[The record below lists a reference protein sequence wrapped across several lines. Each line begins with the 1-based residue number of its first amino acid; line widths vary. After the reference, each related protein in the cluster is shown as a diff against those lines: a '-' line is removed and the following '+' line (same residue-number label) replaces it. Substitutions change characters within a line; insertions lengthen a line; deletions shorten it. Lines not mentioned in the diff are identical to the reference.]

1 MRLDWNP
8 TNYQFA
14 WEVIGQYRVWLFEGV
29 VLTLKIAS
37 VSMVLAMIFG
47 LVIALLRMSP
57 IWPMRTLASLYISIF
72 RAIPPLVFILWMYY
86 GVTLVTGLN
95 IEAFWSGVI
104 CLTLQYA
111 AWLAEI
117 YRAGLQAID
126 KGQREAALS
135 TGLSRTRAFAKVIW
149 PQAWRIII
157 PPMANN
163 FVGIIKDS
171 SLVGIIGL
179 NELMR
184 QSQIAVSLTFRPFEL
199 YTAAM
204 VIYIVLTLAIARMA
218 SFLEQRAARSLNVQV
233 RRMPGSGRPP
243 WIRNAA

>member
-1 MRLDWNP
+1 MRTDWNP

-14 WEVIGQYRVWLFEGV
+14 WEVVSEYKAWLWEGV
-29 VLTLKIAS
+29 QLTLEVAI
-37 VSMVLAMIFG
+37 VSMAFAMVLG
-47 LVIALLRMSP
+47 LPISLMRMSP
-57 IWPMRTLASLYISIF
+57 IWPVRSFASLYISVF

-95 IEAFWSGVI
+95 IEAFWSGVF

-111 AWLAEI
+111 AWLSEI
-117 YRAGLQAID
+117 YRSGLQAID

-135 TGLSRTRAFAKVIW
+135 TGLSRTRAFARVIW

-171 SLVGIIGL
+171 SLVGIIGV

-204 VIYIVLTLAIARMA
+204 VIYILLTLAIARLA
-218 SFLEQRAARSLNVQV
+218 SFLEQRAARSLSVQT
-233 RRMPGSGRPP
+233 RRLP
-243 WIRNAA
+243 RNAPSVRTAA

>member
-14 WEVIGQYRVWLFEGV
+14 WEVVNQYKSWLWTGV
-29 VLTLKIAS
+29 VITLELAL
-37 VSMVLAMIFG
+37 VAMAFAMVLG
-47 LVIALLRMSP
+47 LVIAMMRMSP
-57 IWPMRTLASLYISIF
+57 IWPVRTFASLYISVF
-72 RAIPPLVFILWMYY
+72 RAIPPLIFILWMYY

-135 TGLSRTRAFAKVIW
+135 TGLSRSRAFAKVIW

-171 SLVGIIGL
+171 SLVGVIGVG
-179 NELMR
+179 ELMR
-184 QSQIAVSLTFRPFEL
+184 QSTIAVSLTFRPFEL

-204 VIYIVLTLAIARMA
+204 GIYIVLTLAIARIA
-218 SFLEQRAARSLNVQV
+218 SLLEQRAARSLKVQT
-233 RRMPGSGRPP
+233 RRQPSSAGS
-243 WIRNAA
+243 IRTAA

>member
-1 MRLDWNP
+1 VELISWNP
-8 TNYQFA
+8 NNYQFA
-14 WEVIGQYRVWLFEGV
+14 WEVVGQYRGWLLAGLG
-29 VLTLKIAS
+29 LTLQVAS
-37 VSMVLAMIFG
+37 VSMVFAMVLGLAVAF
-47 LVIALLRMSP
+47 LRMSR
-57 IWPMRTLASLYISIF
+57 IWPVRTIASLYISVL
-72 RAIPPLVFILWMYY
+72 RAIPLLVFILWVYY
-86 GVTLVTGLN
+86 GLTLVTGINLD
-95 IEAFWSGVI
+95 AFWAGVT

-135 TGLSRTRAFAKVIW
+135 TGLSRSRAFMKVVW

-157 PPMANN
+157 PPMASN

-171 SLVGIIGL
+171 SLVGIIGV
-179 NELMR
+179 NEIMR

-204 VIYIVLTLAIARMA
+204 VMYIVLTLAIARVA
-218 SFLEQRAARSLNVQV
+218 SYLEQRAAQSTRVQV
-233 RRMPGSGRPP
+233 RRLP
-243 WIRNAA
+243 WGVRSIRNAA